1 MRYTIGDLA
10 RMRLFE
16 LLAVWL
22 DLALPGQGAQQR
34 YNVCMAASAASSD
47 VLMSLILDHQRAA
60 RWGG

>member
-22 DLALPGQGAQQR
+22 DLAPGQHPRQR
-34 YNVCMAASAASSD
+34 HETTMAARGASGD
-47 VLMSLILDHQRAA
+47 VLMGLILDHQRAA
-60 RWGG
+60 RWSG